1 MGKSSTMTPYYR
13 EMLEKGLKFQD
24 FVTDVLIDALG
35 IPLSSYASKA
45 YQLKGE
51 NKQGVEIK
59 FDDIHKD
66 TGRLYIET
74 AEKSN
79 ANNLNYY
86 PSGIYRDDNTWLYI
100 IGDYSVLYIF
110 GKSFLKSMHKAG
122 GYEEKEIP
130 TSKGFVVP
138 LKDAEKYAIKILRA
152 NEDFKEIT

>member
-24 FVTDVLIDALG
+24 FVTDVLIDVLG
-35 IPLSSYASKA
+35 IPLSSYASKT
-45 YQLKGE
+45 YQLRGE

-59 FDDIHKD
+59 FDDRFKE
-66 TGRLYIET
+66 TGNFYIET

-86 PSGIYRDDNTWLYI
+86 PSGIYRDDNTWLYV

-110 GKSFLKSMHKAG
+110 GKSFLKSIHNTGK
-122 GYEEKEIP
+122 YRSIEIS
-130 TSKGFVVP
+130 TSQGFLVP
-138 LKDAEKYAIKILRA
+138 LKDAEKYAIKILRV
-152 NEDFKEIT
+152 N